1 MWLGLRGIRCVIL
14 ALIPQMAINKSSH
27 RPLCAASYVCSTVRK
42 GTAGIIGLCILRNKT
57 FEHFKQIQSGG
68 ENCQKKRNCNIS
80 KSKKV
85 RFGSDNW
92 CKSKEINTPE
102 GVALYA
108 QPYGPHG
115 AEQSNIRDH
124 PPKRINFKN
133 NLHFSISVVYWQS
146 NFNSSNF
153 FLACVL
159 WSLVSDLVG
168 S

>member
-1 MWLGLRGIRCVIL
+1 MFVLRYARGLP
-14 ALIPQMAINKSSH
+14 ALLDFAFSEIKLLNISS
-27 RPLCAASYVCSTVRK
+27 R
-42 GTAGIIGLCILRNKT
+42 
-57 FEHFKQIQSGG
+57 FKVEGKIAK
-68 ENCQKKRNCNIS
+68 KKRNCNIS
-80 KSKKV
+80 ESKKV

-133 NLHFSISVVYWQS
+133 NLHFSISVVY
-146 NFNSSNF
+146 
-153 FLACVL
+153 
-159 WSLVSDLVG
+159 
-168 S
+168 